1 MDNSVND
8 VCLLLLAQQSHD
20 NNKHYYHITNDN
32 EAKEAK
38 FLVSSTFFYC
48 TFRILSAIASQLS
61 PSSGKDLILI
71 NYDRLLNYID
81 FGSYGF
87 SPRKMCIESVHVF
100 IFLKK
105 FEALIRRVEFCFESR
120 NTLEIP
126 EIASHGQE
134 TLVLLVSLVW
144 TPVGTEICQGSCE
157 MIRALPQDVECRE

>member
-1 MDNSVND
+1 MIITNIIIILQMIMKQKGSKIFGVFH
-8 VCLLLLAQQSHD
+8 LLLLHFLYFACQWASH
-20 NNKHYYHITNDN
+20 
-32 EAKEAK
+32 
-38 FLVSSTFFYC
+38 
-48 TFRILSAIASQLS
+48 QS
-61 PSSGKDLILI
+61 PSSGRDLILI

-105 FEALIRRVEFCFESR
+105 FEALIRKVEFCFESR

-126 EIASHGQE
+126 EITYGQE
-134 TLVLLVSLVW
+134 TLVLLASLVW